1 MATYDYGY
9 WRLGQ
14 MTKVGFVIAVL
25 WIPIMVAFM
34 YGASGFISFRKN
46 RREVC
51 I

>member
-1 MATYDYGY
+1 
-9 WRLGQ
+9 

-34 YGASGFISFRKN
+34 YGAIGLHI
-46 RREVC
+46 